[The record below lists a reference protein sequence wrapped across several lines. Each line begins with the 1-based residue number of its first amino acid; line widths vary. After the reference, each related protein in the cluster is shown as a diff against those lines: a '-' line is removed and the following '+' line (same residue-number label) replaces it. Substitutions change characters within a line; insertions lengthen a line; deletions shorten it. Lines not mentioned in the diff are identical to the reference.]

1 VRTSQRHAFIRVVED
16 RLFELYPLEV
26 ALLQDRYGHRWRDG
40 RKSEN
45 QFSMSVYL
53 GARLSELAD
62 EKLLVKT
69 FGSAEGPWAYDGII
83 SHWERA

>member
-1 VRTSQRHAFIRVVED
+1 
-16 RLFELYPLEV
+16 
-26 ALLQDRYGHRWRDG
+26 
-40 RKSEN
+40 
-45 QFSMSVYL
+45 MSVYL